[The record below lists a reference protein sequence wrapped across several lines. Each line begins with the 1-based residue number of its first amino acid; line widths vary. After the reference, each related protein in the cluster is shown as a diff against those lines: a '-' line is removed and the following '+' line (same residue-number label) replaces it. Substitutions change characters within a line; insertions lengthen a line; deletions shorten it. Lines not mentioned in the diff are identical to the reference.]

1 MQHLDIKTLDY
12 LLFTT
17 IHDLI
22 LIRVTF
28 LKVCFGSGKQ
38 NYPLHLKLV
47 KINLETWNLARKYT
61 HISENIPFSTRTSL
75 TFYKNPALFG
85 MSSTLIRSNSI
96 RAVLKI
102 F

>member
-17 IHDLI
+17 IHDLT

-47 KINLETWNLARKYT
+47 KINLET
-61 HISENIPFSTRTSL
+61 
-75 TFYKNPALFG
+75 
-85 MSSTLIRSNSI
+85 
-96 RAVLKI
+96 
-102 F
+102 